1 MSTTPSAMSERAPG
15 LNYDPASGTP
25 YIPPEGAATTPPP
38 ITAPPQRDPSTLQ
51 QQPGPN
57 LLPGAKGSKVAG
69 IAYMLDSVLKGYMKG
84 REYGEQQKAYKANR
98 LLQGLQFNAQNAA
111 QQYIGFAQTNPEAV
125 SKMFEL
131 DKLRSNQNPSPEDQ
145 KKILDLSS
153 GKDVQQA
160 QLYRD
165 GSHTAR
171 AKMMEMY
178 GNYINP
184 PKKDKGKGKA
194 KGGDQS
200 GEQQNPILM
209 AQSKDPREKSQGVW
223 ALASR
228 FDPADIAVRQYASP
242 EYLAQRKL
250 AAGQQQLADKEQQ
263 VKSGRADDQIALRNL
278 QMQDPPTDLAKRAE
292 WEQKIDAIQTR
303 LNAGGAVRS
312 SPEVTGSNLIGK
324 ADVFGNAITDAN
336 KDAHYKFGE
345 IDGKKGWIPVAP
357 KPSAKGKQSWGR
369 DEQGKLYSFFTDPD
383 NHPIPGTEDYQT
395 LPSAEIRQQFQTDT
409 IRTGEFSWKDENNVL
424 HRSQTTAVTTH
435 VPHGK
440 GAGAGAQT
448 APGTTTPPKGD
459 RTIGSTGP
467 TGQTKSR
474 ADAGASI
481 IPLVNKARELMKDPE
496 VANNLGP
503 LAGRWD
509 NLEKRA
515 GNLSGKLRELAGTL
529 VSIYSLGGTMHGW
542 RSIQVAEKFR
552 ETYGDLTATPDSL
565 LGGLNAMEFTAKD
578 VYETG
583 YHHPYG
589 QKLDKT
595 GAVPSTT

>member
-242 EYLAQRKL
+242 EYLAQRQLSGIQSRSQLDFAQFEEKERNGTLKPEDKQKL
-250 AAGQQQLADKEQQ
+250 DAFRTQ
-263 VKSGRADDQIALRNL
+263 RA
-278 QMQDPPTDLAKRAE
+278 
-292 WEQKIDAIQTR
+292 
-303 LNAGGAVRS
+303 
-312 SPEVTGSNLIGK
+312 
-324 ADVFGNAITDAN
+324 ADVAAES
-336 KDAHYKFGE
+336 KPA
-345 IDGKKGWIPVAP
+345 AP
-357 KPSAKGKQSWGR
+357 KPPKPWTPIKSPVDNRIQGMMNPETERPVLDPAQMPADVRKEFEALKSDEDKRAKEVEEKETKKEEKQ
-369 DEQGKLYSFFTDPD
+369 E
-383 NHPIPGTEDYQT
+383 
-395 LPSAEIRQQFQTDT
+395 
-409 IRTGEFSWKDENNVL
+409 
-424 HRSQTTAVTTH
+424 
-435 VPHGK
+435 
-440 GAGAGAQT
+440 
-448 APGTTTPPKGD
+448 
-459 RTIGSTGP
+459 
-467 TGQTKSR
+467 
-474 ADAGASI
+474 
-481 IPLVNKARELMKDPE
+481 AREARHEEAALTRQEKSFE
-496 VANNLGP
+496 NQ
-503 LAGRWD
+503 LAMAEYRPVIKLAETAKTDYDQATLRLKTMQD
-509 NLEKRA
+509 NLR
-515 GNLSGKLRELAGTL
+515 
-529 VSIYSLGGTMHGW
+529 
-542 RSIQVAEKFR
+542 
-552 ETYGDLTATPDSL
+552 D
-565 LGGLNAMEFTAKD
+565 AM
-578 VYETG
+578 
-583 YHHPYG
+583 
-589 QKLDKT
+589 
-595 GAVPSTT
+595 